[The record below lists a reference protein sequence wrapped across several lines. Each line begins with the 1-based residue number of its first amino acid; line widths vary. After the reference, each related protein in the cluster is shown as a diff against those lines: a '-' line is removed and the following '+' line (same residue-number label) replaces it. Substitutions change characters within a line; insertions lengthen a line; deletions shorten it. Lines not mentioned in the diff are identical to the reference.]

1 MILIWAIIALIFSLF
16 CWGGQAITLFW
27 PATAVKLGLTEAE
40 ADVDPAYYAD
50 LRGEA
55 FWDTAST
62 WTLVVVAILMIMNNA
77 IWPYF
82 GLIGGGIYLYFAGR
96 GIIARI
102 VYGRRGISIGK
113 LSSVKQA
120 YVALSL
126 WGMVAI
132 GTIVLAI
139 LEVA

>member
-1 MILIWAIIALIFSLF
+1 
-16 CWGGQAITLFW
+16 
-27 PATAVKLGLTEAE
+27 
-40 ADVDPAYYAD
+40 
-50 LRGEA
+50 
-55 FWDTAST
+55 
-62 WTLVVVAILMIMNNA
+62 MIMNNA

-102 VYGRRGISIGK
+102 AYGRRGISIGK